1 MRKLSTSEKIFT
13 VCNTI
18 FMIFVIFI
26 TLYPFYYII
35 CASLSDNT
43 AFMQHQ
49 GVVLAP
55 IGFTTGAYDMTFRY
69 PLVSSGYKN
78 TLIILICGLPLNLI
92 MTLLCAYCLA
102 AKGLM
107 FKKFIIFVTMF
118 TMYFG
123 GGLIPSFLNVR
134 ELGMYN
140 SLAAVIIP
148 GCLSVY
154 NSIIVKTS
162 IESIPDSLSE
172 SAKLDGANDIYLL
185 FRIIVPLILPTL
197 AVIMLYYAVG
207 HWNSW
212 FSAAIYI
219 SDNTK
224 MPIQAVL
231 RAILIENNELLN
243 STQVSQE
250 GEANRFAETI
260 KYSLIVVGTVPIL
273 MVYPFAQRYFI
284 KGVMIGAV
292 KG

>member
-1 MRKLSTSEKIFT
+1 MRKLSVSERIFQ

-18 FMIFVIFI
+18 FMILVIFI

-35 CASLSDNT
+35 CASFSDNT
-43 AFMQHQ
+43 AFMQHE
-49 GVVLAP
+49 GMVLAP
-55 IGFTTGAYDMTFRY
+55 VGFTTGAYKLTLKY
-69 PLVSSGYKN
+69 PLVASGYKN
-78 TLIILICGLPLNLI
+78 TLLILAGALPLNLI

-123 GGLIPSFLNVR
+123 GGLIPSFLNIR
-134 ELGMYN
+134 ELGMYG
-140 SLAAVIIP
+140 SLWAVIVP

-154 NSIIVKTS
+154 NAIIVKTA
-162 IESIPDSLSE
+162 IEGIPDSLSE
-172 SAKLDGANDIYLL
+172 SAKLDGATDIYLL

-212 FSAAIYI
+212 FSAAIYLTE
-219 SDNTK
+219 SEQ
-224 MPIQAVL
+224 MPVQAVL
-231 RAILIENNELLN
+231 RAILIQNNELLN
-243 STQVSQE
+243 SQGVSAD
-250 GEANRFAETI
+250 GEADRFAETI
-260 KYSLIVVGTVPIL
+260 KYALIVIGTVPIL
-273 MVYPFAQRYFI
+273 VVYPFVQRYFV